1 MMRSPDVLIP
11 RLEALLGASAVRSG
25 AAETVPYAVDECR
38 PIVAV
43 RPESVEQVVDVLS
56 LAAREQWSVVPWGQG
71 TQMHLGGVPAR
82 YDLALSLASLDRIIE
97 YDAANLILI
106 AEAGLPLRETYRQS
120 LPERQFLPLGFAGTQ
135 ASLGGLLATNTS
147 GVKRARYGGLRDLL
161 LGVKVALPE
170 GALVRFGGRV
180 VKNVAGY
187 DMNKLFVGSLGA
199 FGVVV
204 ETCYRL
210 AAMPEDDRLLAV
222 VFSQLSQAVAA
233 AAAVQASPLQPSA
246 LMLLTAAAATG
257 AWPLSIE
264 THQVALLLNVDGLHE
279 AVERQLRDAEA
290 LCEQHAGRDAV
301 RISGEALLSVWE
313 AREQWQAA
321 PPALEP
327 AHLQVQLGVL
337 PSHLEAVLRALA
349 ERPPF
354 ASGTVSWWTDYVHGQ
369 VVAHIPLGVSGSGD
383 SVRAVRAWLTQLRTQ
398 VRGWYGYCNLT
409 VAPPNL
415 KRHLDIWGESSNDA
429 LLRLY
434 KQQFDPRAILNPGRY
449 VAGL

>member
-1 MMRSPDVLIP
+1 MMTSPDVLVS

-25 AAETVPYAVDECR
+25 AAEVAPYAIGDCH
-38 PIVAV
+38 PTVAV
-43 RPESVEQVVDVLS
+43 QPDSVEQVAEVLS
-56 LAAREQWSVVPWGQG
+56 LAARVPWAVVPWGQG
-71 TQMHLGGVPAR
+71 TQMHLGGAPAR
-82 YDLALSLASLDRIIE
+82 YDLALSLAGLNRIVE
-97 YDAANLILI
+97 YDTANLTLI
-106 AEAGLPLRETYRQS
+106 AEAGVPLREVYRQA

-135 ASLGGLLATNTS
+135 ASLGGLLATHTS

-222 VFSQLSQAVAA
+222 VFPRLSQAVAA

-246 LMLLTAAAATG
+246 LMFLTAAATA
-257 AWPLSIE
+257 ALPLSVQ
-264 THQVALLLNVDGLHE
+264 TDQVALLLNVDGPHE

-290 LCEQHAGRDAV
+290 LCEQHGGRDPA
-301 RISGEALLSVWE
+301 RISGEALVSVWE
-313 AREQWQAA
+313 AHEQWQAA
-321 PPALEP
+321 PPASEP
-327 AHLQVQLGVL
+327 ARLQVQLGVL

-349 ERPPF
+349 KLPPF

-369 VVAHIPLGVSGSGD
+369 VVAHIPLGVSESGD
-383 SVRAVRAWLTQLRTQ
+383 WVRAMQAWLTALRTQ
-398 VRGWYGYCNLT
+398 VRDWHGYCNLT

-415 KRHLDIWGESSNDA
+415 RPHLNMWGESSGSA

-434 KQQFDPRAILNPGRY
+434 KQQFDPQAILNPGRY

>member
-1 MMRSPDVLIP
+1 MTSPDVLVS
-11 RLEALLGASAVRSG
+11 RLEALLGASAIRSG
-25 AAETVPYAVDECR
+25 AAEVAPYAIGNCQPTVVVQPDS
-38 PIVAV
+38 A
-43 RPESVEQVVDVLS
+43 EQVAEVLS
-56 LAAREQWSVVPWGQG
+56 LAARAPWAVVPWGQG

-82 YDLALSLASLDRIIE
+82 YDLALSLAALNRIVE

-106 AEAGLPLRETYRQS
+106 AEAGVPLREVYRQA
-120 LPERQFLPLGFAGTQ
+120 LPERQFLPLGFAGAQ

-170 GALVRFGGRV
+170 GSLVRFGGRV

-210 AAMPEDDRLLAV
+210 AAMPEDDCLLAV
-222 VFSQLSQAVAA
+222 VFPRLSQAVAA

-246 LMLLTAAAATG
+246 LMVLTAAATA
-257 AWPLSIE
+257 ALPLAVE
-264 THQVALLLNVDGLHE
+264 TDQVALLLNVDGPHE

-290 LCEQHAGRDAV
+290 LCEQHGGRDHA
-301 RISGEALLSVWE
+301 RIRGEGLLSVWE
-313 AREQWQAA
+313 AHAQWQAA
-321 PPALEP
+321 PSASDPAR
-327 AHLQVQLGVL
+327 LQVQLGVL
-337 PSHLEAVLRALA
+337 PSHLEAVLRTLA
-349 ERPPF
+349 GLPPF
-354 ASGTVSWWTDYVHGQ
+354 ASGAVSWWTDYVHGQ
-369 VVAHIPLGVSGSGD
+369 VVAHIPLGVSESGD
-383 SVRAVRAWLTQLRTQ
+383 SGRAVRAWLMAFRMQ
-398 VRGWYGYCNLT
+398 VRDWHGYCNLT
-409 VAPPNL
+409 VAPPHL
-415 KRHLDIWGESSNDA
+415 RPHLDMWGESPGSA

-434 KQQFDPRAILNPGRY
+434 KQQFDPQAILNPGRY

>member
-1 MMRSPDVLIP
+1 MMTSPDVLVS
-11 RLEALLGASAVRSG
+11 RLEALLGASAVRSS
-25 AAETVPYAVDECR
+25 AAEVAPYAIGDCQ
-38 PIVAV
+38 PTVAV
-43 RPESVEQVVDVLS
+43 QPDSVEQVAEVLS
-56 LAAREQWSVVPWGQG
+56 LAARTPWAVVPWGQG
-71 TQMHLGGVPAR
+71 TQMHLGGVPDR
-82 YDLALSLASLDRIIE
+82 YDLALSLAGLNRIVE
-97 YDAANLILI
+97 YDAANLTLI
-106 AEAGLPLRETYRQS
+106 AEAGAPLREVYRQA
-120 LPERQFLPLGFAGTQ
+120 LPERQFLPLGFAGTP

-210 AAMPEDDRLLAV
+210 AAMPEDDCLLAV
-222 VFSQLSQAVAA
+222 VFPRLSQAVAA

-246 LMLLTAAAATG
+246 LMCLTAAATA
-257 AWPLSIE
+257 ALPLSVQ
-264 THQVALLLNVDGLHE
+264 TDQVVLLLNVDGPHE
-279 AVERQLRDAEA
+279 AVGRQLRDAEA
-290 LCEQHAGRDAV
+290 LCEQHGGHDYA
-301 RISGEALLSVWE
+301 RIRGEALVSVWE
-313 AREQWQAA
+313 AHEQWQAA
-321 PPALEP
+321 PLASEP
-327 AHLQVQLGVL
+327 ARLQVQLGVL
-337 PSHLEAVLRALA
+337 PSHLEAVLWTLA
-349 ERPPF
+349 ELPPF

-369 VVAHIPLGVSGSGD
+369 VVAHISLGVFESD
-383 SVRAVRAWLTQLRTQ
+383 DAVRAVQAWLAAFRMQ
-398 VRGWYGYCNLT
+398 VRDWHGYCNLT

-415 KRHLDIWGESSNDA
+415 RPHLDMWGESSGGA

-434 KQQFDPRAILNPGRY
+434 KQQFDPQAILNPGRY

>member
-1 MMRSPDVLIP
+1 MTSPDVLRS
-11 RLEALLGASAVRSG
+11 RLEALLGTSAVRSG
-25 AAETVPYAVDECR
+25 APEIAPYTIGNCQ
-38 PIVAV
+38 PTVAV
-43 RPESVEQVVDVLS
+43 QPESVEQVAEVLS
-56 LAAREQWSVVPWGQG
+56 LAARESWAVVPWGQG

-82 YDLALSLASLDRIIE
+82 YDLALSLAGLDRIIE

-106 AEAGLPLRETYRQS
+106 AEAGAPLREVYRQS
-120 LPERQFLPLGFAGTQ
+120 LPERQFLPLGFAGTP

-170 GALVRFGGRV
+170 GVLVRFGGRV

-222 VFSQLSQAVAA
+222 VFARLSQALAA
-233 AAAVQASPLQPSA
+233 AAAVRASPLQPSA
-246 LMLLTAAAATG
+246 LMCLTAAATA
-257 AWPLSIE
+257 ALPLSVE
-264 THQVALLLNVDGLHE
+264 TDQVVLLLNVDGSHE

-290 LCEQHAGRDAV
+290 LCEQHGGRDPA
-301 RISGEALLSVWE
+301 RIGGEALLSVWE
-313 AREQWQAA
+313 VYEQWQSA
-321 PPALEP
+321 PLASEP
-327 AHLQVQLGVL
+327 ARLQVQLGVL
-337 PSHLEAVLRALA
+337 PSHLEAALRVLA
-349 ERPPF
+349 EGPPF
-354 ASGTVSWWTDYVHGQ
+354 ASDTVSWWTDYGQGQ
-369 VVAHIPLGVSGSGD
+369 VVAHIPLSVSESGD
-383 SVRAVRAWLTQLRTQ
+383 WVRAVRAWLTELRTQ

-409 VAPPNL
+409 VAPSNL
-415 KRHLDIWGESSNDA
+415 RPHLDMWGESSGGA

-434 KQQFDPRAILNPGRY
+434 KQQFDPQAVLNPGRY

>member
-1 MMRSPDVLIP
+1 MMISPDVLVS

-25 AAETVPYAVDECR
+25 VAEIAPYAIGDCQ
-38 PIVAV
+38 PTVAV
-43 RPESVEQVVDVLS
+43 QPDSVEQVAEVLS
-56 LAAREQWSVVPWGQG
+56 LAACAPWAVVPWGQG

-82 YDLALSLASLDRIIE
+82 YDLALSLAGLNRIVE

-106 AEAGLPLRETYRQS
+106 AEAGVPLREVYRQS
-120 LPERQFLPLGFAGTQ
+120 LPERQFLPLGFAGTP

-161 LGVKVALPE
+161 LGVKVSLPE
-170 GALVRFGGRV
+170 GALVQFGGRV

-210 AAMPEDDRLLAV
+210 AAMPEDDCLLAV
-222 VFSQLSQAVAA
+222 VFPRLSQAIAA

-246 LMLLTAAAATG
+246 LMFLTAAATA
-257 AWPLSIE
+257 ALPLSVE
-264 THQVALLLNVDGLHE
+264 TDQVALLLNVDGPHE

-290 LCEQHAGRDAV
+290 LYEQHGGRDYA
-301 RISGEALLSVWE
+301 RIRGEALWSVWE
-313 AREQWQAA
+313 AHEQWQAA
-321 PPALEP
+321 PLASEP
-327 AHLQVQLGVL
+327 ARLQVQLGVL

-349 ERPPF
+349 KFPPF

-369 VVAHIPLGVSGSGD
+369 IVAHIPLGVSESVD
-383 SVRAVRAWLTQLRTQ
+383 SVRAWLAAFRMQ
-398 VRGWYGYCNLT
+398 VRDWHGYCNLT

-415 KRHLDIWGESSNDA
+415 RPHLDMWGESPGGA

-434 KQQFDPRAILNPGRY
+434 KQQFDSQAILNPGRY

>member
-1 MMRSPDVLIP
+1 MMSSPDVLIP
-11 RLEALLGASAVRSG
+11 RLEALLGASAVRGS
-25 AAETVPYAVDECR
+25 AADLAAYAIGDCQ
-38 PIVAV
+38 PTVAV
-43 RPESVEQVVDVLS
+43 QPETAEQVVEVLS
-56 LAAREQWSVVPWGQG
+56 LAAREQWAVVPWGRG
-71 TQMHLGGVPAR
+71 TQMHLGGMPAR
-82 YDLALSLASLDRIIE
+82 YDLALSLAGLNRIVE
-97 YDAANLILI
+97 YDAANLTLI
-106 AEAGLPLRETYRQS
+106 AEAGAPLREAYRQS

-199 FGVVV
+199 FGVVL

-222 VFSQLSQAVAA
+222 VFPQLSQAVAA

-246 LMLLTAAAATG
+246 LMLLTAEAAT
-257 AWPLSIE
+257 AARPLAVE
-264 THQVALLLNVDGLHE
+264 TDQIALLLNVDGPHE

-290 LCEQHAGRDAV
+290 LCEQHGGRDTE

-313 AREQWQAA
+313 ARERWQAA
-321 PPALEP
+321 PLASEP
-327 AHLQVQLGVL
+327 ARLQVQLGVL
-337 PSHLEAVLRALA
+337 PSHLEAALRALA
-349 ERPPF
+349 VLPPF
-354 ASGTVSWWTDYVHGQ
+354 ASGAVSWWTDYVHGQ
-369 VVAHIPLGVSGSGD
+369 VVAHMPLGVSESGD
-383 SVRAVRAWLTQLRTQ
+383 WLRAVRAWLTQLRTQ
-398 VRGWYGYCNLT
+398 ARGWHGYCNLT
-409 VAPPNL
+409 AAPP
-415 KRHLDIWGESSNDA
+415 HLRRGLDMWGESSGDA

-434 KQQFDPRAILNPGRY
+434 KQQFDPRAILNPGRS

>member
-1 MMRSPDVLIP
+1 MMTSPDVL
-11 RLEALLGASAVRSG
+11 RSHLEALLGTSAVRSG
-25 AAETVPYAVDECR
+25 APEIAPYTIGNCQ
-38 PIVAV
+38 PTVAV
-43 RPESVEQVVDVLS
+43 QPESVEQVAKVLS
-56 LAAREQWSVVPWGQG
+56 LAARESWAVVPWGQG

-82 YDLALSLASLDRIIE
+82 YDLALSLAGLDRIIE

-106 AEAGLPLRETYRQS
+106 AEAGAPLREVYRQS
-120 LPERQFLPLGFAGTQ
+120 LPERQFLPLGFAGTP

-170 GALVRFGGRV
+170 GVLVRFGGRV

-222 VFSQLSQAVAA
+222 VFARLSQAVAA
-233 AAAVQASPLQPSA
+233 AAAVRASPLQPSA
-246 LMLLTAAAATG
+246 LMFLTAAATA
-257 AWPLSIE
+257 ALPLSVE
-264 THQVALLLNVDGLHE
+264 TDQVVLLLNVDGPHE

-290 LCEQHAGRDAV
+290 LCEQHGGRDPA
-301 RISGEALLSVWE
+301 RIGGEALLSVWE
-313 AREQWQAA
+313 AYEQWQSA
-321 PPALEP
+321 PPESEP
-327 AHLQVQLGVL
+327 ARLQVQLGVL
-337 PSHLEAVLRALA
+337 PSHLEAALRAIA
-349 ERPPF
+349 EVPPC
-354 ASGTVSWWTDYVHGQ
+354 ASDTVRWRTDYGQGQ
-369 VVAHIPLGVSGSGD
+369 VVAHIPLSVSESGD
-383 SVRAVRAWLTQLRTQ
+383 SVRAVRAWLTELRTQ

-409 VAPPNL
+409 VAPSNL
-415 KRHLDIWGESSNDA
+415 RPHLDMWGESSGGA

-434 KQQFDPRAILNPGRY
+434 KQQFDPQAVLNPGRY

>member
-1 MMRSPDVLIP
+1 MTSPDVLVS

-25 AAETVPYAVDECR
+25 AAEVAPYAIGACQ
-38 PIVAV
+38 PTVAV
-43 RPESVEQVVDVLS
+43 QPDSVEQVAEVLS
-56 LAAREQWSVVPWGQG
+56 LAARAPWAVVPWGQG

-82 YDLALSLASLDRIIE
+82 YDLALSLAGLNRIVE

-106 AEAGLPLRETYRQS
+106 AEAGVPLREVYRQA
-120 LPERQFLPLGFAGTQ
+120 LPERQFLPLGFAGTP
-135 ASLGGLLATNTS
+135 ATLGGLLATNTS
-147 GVKRARYGGLRDLL
+147 GVKRARYGALRDLL

-222 VFSQLSQAVAA
+222 VFPRLSQAVAA

-246 LMLLTAAAATG
+246 LMFLTAAATA
-257 AWPLSIE
+257 ALPLSVE
-264 THQVALLLNVDGLHE
+264 TDQVALLLNIDGPHE

-290 LCEQHAGRDAV
+290 LCEQHGGRDCA
-301 RISGEALLSVWE
+301 RIRGEALLSVWE
-313 AREQWQAA
+313 AHEQWHAA
-321 PPALEP
+321 PPASEP
-327 AHLQVQLGVL
+327 ARLQVQLGVL

-349 ERPPF
+349 ELPPF
-354 ASGTVSWWTDYVHGQ
+354 ASGRVSWWTDYVHGQ
-369 VVAHIPLGVSGSGD
+369 VVAHIPLGVSESGD
-383 SVRAVRAWLTQLRTQ
+383 SVRAVRAWLAEFRMQARD
-398 VRGWYGYCNLT
+398 WHGYCILT
-409 VAPPNL
+409 VAPSSLRP
-415 KRHLDIWGESSNDA
+415 HLDMWGESPGGA

-434 KQQFDPRAILNPGRY
+434 KQQFDPQAMLNPGRY